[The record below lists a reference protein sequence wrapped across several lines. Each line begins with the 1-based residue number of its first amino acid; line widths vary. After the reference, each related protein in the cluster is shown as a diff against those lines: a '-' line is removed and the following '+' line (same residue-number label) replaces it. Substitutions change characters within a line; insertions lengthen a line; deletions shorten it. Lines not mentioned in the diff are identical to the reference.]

1 MLKWVRSGWPFVA
14 SAFGG
19 ASIFL
24 AGPNFDFWWL
34 AWLSLLPLL
43 LAMRG
48 ASPRRAVWIGF
59 CAGLACNAGGFYWVV
74 GLLER
79 FGHLPRPV
87 GVALWLLISAY
98 QALVFVAWGWIV
110 ARLSHRPAVLVAP
123 LAMVA
128 LELCVPFMFP
138 WYMAVTQAWQPA
150 VIQIAEISGP
160 LGVTFL
166 LAMTSGAAF
175 DTIERVRTR
184 RCAPWFPASVA
195 VAALAV
201 VIALGRAR
209 MNRIDVRRAGAPK
222 VRVGLVQANVGI
234 VEKSDPALSASEL
247 RIHQDLTKDLERR
260 GADLVVWPESA
271 YPYTLRRP
279 VERDLGPRDR
289 RQVMRGIGVPVLF
302 GAVTRGTTGHA
313 YNSAVLMSPD
323 GTVTGFYDKNYL
335 LLFGEYVP
343 FYDELQVERW
353 LPAASNF
360 QRGTTV
366 TTMPM
371 GKHRLGPL
379 ICYEDILPSFSR
391 RLVRLEPNLLVNIT
405 NDAWFGRTSEPHQHL
420 ALSVFRAVE
429 TRLDLVRAVNT
440 GVSAFVD
447 AAGRVTQRGPAV
459 DPLTDP
465 HEPITMM
472 ADVAMLAPTTLYARI
487 GDALG
492 WACVLW
498 IAVWL
503 WRARRA

>member
-1 MLKWVRSGWPFVA
+1 VLTRARNAWPFCA
-14 SAFGG
+14 SALGG

-24 AGPNFDFWWL
+24 AGPDFDFWWL

-48 ASPRRAVWIGF
+48 ASPRRAAWIGF
-59 CAGLACNAGGFYWVV
+59 WAGLACNAGGFYWVV

-79 FGHLPRPV
+79 FGHLPVPI

-166 LAMTSGAAF
+166 LSMTSGAAF
-175 DTIERVRTR
+175 DTIERARTR
-184 RCAPWFPASVA
+184 SATPWLPASVA
-195 VAALAV
+195 AAALAA
-201 VIALGRAR
+201 VIALGVAR
-209 MNRIDVRRAGAPK
+209 MGRIDARRAGAPK

-234 VEKSDPALSASEL
+234 IEKSNPALSASEL
-247 RIHQDLTKDLERR
+247 RIHQELTRELERR
-260 GADLVVWPESA
+260 GAEFVVWPESA

-279 VERDLGPRDR
+279 VERDLGPLDR

-302 GAVTRGTTGHA
+302 GAVTREKAGHA

-343 FYDELQVERW
+343 FYDALQVERW

-366 TTMPM
+366 TTMPL
-371 GKHRLGPL
+371 GKHLFAPL

-391 RLVRLEPNLLVNIT
+391 RLARLGPNFLVNIT

-459 DPLTDP
+459 DPLTQR

-472 ADVAMLAPTTLYARI
+472 ADVAMLAPATLYAHV
-487 GDALG
+487 GDAFG
-492 WACVLW
+492 WGCALW
-498 IAVWL
+498 TALWL
-503 WRARRA
+503 WRARKA